1 MMEEKNGVEDSATH
15 FARYRFCFSEIFQ
28 VPFISI
34 IFVTLRS
41 LPYGQLSSRISLVI
55 EDKSG
60 VEVRKTGRD
69 HYLTINLH
77 IPLCTT
83 H

>member
-1 MMEEKNGVEDSATH
+1 MKEKNNGVEDSATH
-15 FARYRFCFSEIFQ
+15 FARYRFCFSEIFHSYYDICDSH
-28 VPFISI
+28 ISSI
-34 IFVTLRS
+34 WPTKLM
-41 LPYGQLSSRISLVI
+41 ISLVI